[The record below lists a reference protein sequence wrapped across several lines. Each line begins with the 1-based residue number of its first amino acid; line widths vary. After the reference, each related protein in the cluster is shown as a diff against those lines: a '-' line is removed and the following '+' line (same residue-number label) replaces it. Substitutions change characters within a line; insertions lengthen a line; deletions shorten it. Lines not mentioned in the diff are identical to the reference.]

1 MPDHGPTR
9 PSHERCDEPLREVIK
24 RHRLTAR
31 KGLGQHFLLDQNLT
45 RRIVRAAGE
54 MAGITVL
61 EIGPGPGGL
70 TRALLEAGAKRVVAV
85 ERDRRCVAALEN
97 LIAAHPGR
105 LEVIHA
111 DALEIDE
118 ATLIDGP
125 AKIVANLPYSVATA
139 LLLKWIEEPE
149 RFQSLTLMFQKE
161 VADRLVAPPGNK
173 TYGRLSVMT
182 QWRFTA
188 QRLFDVAPRAFVPP
202 PKVTS
207 TVVGLEPRRRP
218 LAVADRGALES
229 VLAAAFGQRRKM
241 LRTSL
246 KRLEIDT
253 GALLASAGITPTARA
268 EELDVARFCALA
280 RAYEK
285 AATAPRRAGGQRR
298 RDQAA
303 GAA

>member
-1 MPDHGPTR
+1 M
-9 PSHERCDEPLREVIK
+9 REVIK

-54 MAGITVL
+54 VAGFTVL

-85 ERDRRCVAALEN
+85 ERDQRCVAALED
-97 LIAAHPGR
+97 LVAAHPGR
-105 LEVIHA
+105 LGVIHA
-111 DALEIDE
+111 DALDIDE
-118 ATLIDGP
+118 AMLIDGP

-139 LLLKWIEEPE
+139 LLLKWIKQPD
-149 RFQSLTLMFQKE
+149 RFQNLTLMFQKE

-182 QWRFTA
+182 QWRFTVR
-188 QRLFDVAPRAFVPP
+188 RLFDVAPSAFVPP

-207 TVVGLEPRRRP
+207 TVVGLEPRRGP
-218 LAVADRGALES
+218 LAVADRGALET
-229 VLAAAFGQRRKM
+229 VVAAAFGQRRKM

-246 KRLEIDT
+246 KRLGIDT
-253 GALLASAGITPTARA
+253 GALLASTGIAPTARA
-268 EELDVARFCALA
+268 EELDVARFCTLA
-280 RAYEK
+280 RAYKK
-285 AATAPRRAGGQRR
+285 AVTVPRRVDGRRR

>member
-1 MPDHGPTR
+1 M
-9 PSHERCDEPLREVIK
+9 REVIK

-54 MAGITVL
+54 VAGFTVL

-85 ERDRRCVAALEN
+85 ERDQRCVAALED
-97 LIAAHPGR
+97 LVAAHPGR
-105 LEVIHA
+105 LGVIHA
-111 DALEIDE
+111 DALDIDE
-118 ATLIDGP
+118 AMLIDGP

-139 LLLKWIEEPE
+139 LLLKWIKQPD
-149 RFQSLTLMFQKE
+149 RFQNLTLMFQKE

-182 QWRFTA
+182 QWRFTVR
-188 QRLFDVAPRAFVPP
+188 RLFDVAPSAFVPP

-207 TVVGLEPRRRP
+207 TVVGLEPRRGP
-218 LAVADRGALES
+218 LAVADRGALET
-229 VLAAAFGQRRKM
+229 VVAAAFGQRRKM

-246 KRLEIDT
+246 KRLGIDT
-253 GALLASAGITPTARA
+253 GALLASTGIAPTARA
-268 EELDVARFCALA
+268 EELDVARFCTLA
-280 RAYEK
+280 RAYKK
-285 AATAPRRAGGQRR
+285 AVTAPRRVDGRRR